1 MFVRKLDWWWDWTY
15 NPVAGCRK
23 VKGSPGC
30 AQCWTLPWLTSHT
43 WDVPTVY
50 TGAITEAKDAN
61 GIVQW
66 TGDATAL
73 RPGDPVWN
81 FPLTFP
87 GVENPALGPGKPNLI
102 FAVVDGDLFY
112 DVRPLEDINR
122 VCRTLVA
129 SKHIGLLCTKYTRQM
144 VDYFAS
150 VHLRSV
156 PLWQSKLLLGFS
168 AENQTWFNR
177 RWAEMRALADAGWFV
192 YVALSP
198 LLEPVA
204 LPPDSLALGPRTWVV
219 VYGECNKWDPER
231 ARPMEADWA
240 RAILKQCRGANI
252 PFFLRGM
259 HTPGYIPPDLVN
271 MHKFPSLL

>member
-1 MFVRKLDWWWDWTY
+1 M
-15 NPVAGCRK
+15 
-23 VKGSPGC
+23 
-30 AQCWTLPWLTSHT
+30 
-43 WDVPTVY
+43 
-50 TGAITEAKDAN
+50 
-61 GIVQW
+61 
-66 TGDATAL
+66 
-73 RPGDPVWN
+73 WN